1 MPELMEGITILN
13 QIPIPGIH
21 PVAWIIPSILAFVL
35 VVVAIVFACVSGDP
49 TWLVLILLSILVWV
63 MLFVIIGAAVPVKTG
78 EYYYEVTID
87 NSVSMNEFS
96 SRYEIISQRGEIYK
110 IKIKN

>member
-13 QIPIPGIH
+13 QIPITGIH
-21 PVAWIIPSILAFVL
+21 PVAWIIPSILAFIF
-35 VVVAIVFACVSGDP
+35 VVVAITLACVNDDP
-49 TWLVLILLSILVWV
+49 TWLILILLAILVWV
-63 MLFVIIGAAVPVKTG
+63 MLFVIIGAAVPIETG

-87 NSVSMNEFS
+87 DSVSMNEFS

>member
-13 QIPIPGIH
+13 QIPVTGIH
-21 PVAWIIPSILAFVL
+21 PIAWIIPSILAFIL
-35 VVVAIVFACVSGDP
+35 VVVAITLACVNDDP
-49 TWLVLILLSILVWV
+49 TWLVLILVSILLWV
-63 MLFVIIGAAVPVKTG
+63 MLFVIIGAAVPIETG

-87 NSVSMNEFS
+87 DSVSMNEFS